1 MEIFEAIYN
10 EAVVA
15 KAKKSSKIT
24 DVDVEKLKNAYD
36 PNKFE
41 PLDAPYSP
49 DLFSADLKVE
59 LISPADEKGNIEK
72 NTFDSVLEAAN
83 AIYDDDVY
91 YKKDGIGASR
101 IKGIDGSKE
110 KSEVIKCIC
119 EAIMQAATGWDKGRG
134 EDPKLRRTC
143 CGGIQVNLHNPEV
156 LKDFGE
162 WYNIYVTYH
171 NYRNDTNAV
180 INARK
185 IAKKIKQKTASEDI
199 FLKINYHI
207 RLANG
212 IKENGDIDKGKDKNK
227 LLANLSND
235 RIQVSKI
242 VDFFNDKINDDTIED
257 DEVDNLL
264 KSTMDAEEL
273 LAKVKDAESIVL
285 ESIEKD
291 RLAREKARK
300 EAQEKEEAAYKA
312 NIEQIVNLART
323 FKPNYISTKN
333 RAKVINVLNSLL
345 WYYNIEL
352 GKSGRTEKYP
362 LNVDTGYGVPMDY
375 HTGRILVLS
384 DAFKKMLRAN
394 KLNRDGEFLKNN
406 YDTDKIIEYIEQ
418 VRKIDELANSLNI
431 NGSHNEIISAIT
443 NSIPSDDLY
452 RRFNANTANNRYAK
466 RFEAIYNMAEK
477 ARLIESNSDFDEDN
491 YYYKEEYG
499 HNIECANCG
508 MELDAES
515 DNYINGEHFCPSCAK
530 REQD

>member
-1 MEIFEAIYN
+1 MKIFEAIYN
-10 EAVVA
+10 EAIVA

-24 DVDVEKLKNAYD
+24 DVDVEKLKDAYD

-59 LISPADEKGNIEK
+59 LISPADERGNIEK

-83 AIYDDDVY
+83 AIYDDEVY
-91 YKKDGIGASR
+91 YKKDGVGASR

-110 KSEVIKCIC
+110 RPEVIKCIC

-143 CGGIQVNLHNPEV
+143 CGGIQVNLHNPDA

-162 WYNIYVTYH
+162 WYNIYKTYH

-185 IAKKIKQKTASEDI
+185 ITKKIKQKTASDDI

-207 RLANG
+207 RLANS
-212 IKENGDIDKGKDKNK
+212 IKENGGIDKGKDKNK

-242 VDFFNDKINDDTIED
+242 VDFFNDKTNDTTIED
-257 DEVDNLL
+257 DEINDLL
-264 KSTMDAEEL
+264 ESIIKAEEL
-273 LAKVKDAESIVL
+273 LSKIKEAEAIVL
-285 ESIEKD
+285 ESVEKD

-300 EAQEKEEAAYKA
+300 DAQEKEEAAYKA
-312 NIEQIVNLART
+312 NIEKIISLAKT

-333 RAKVINVLNSLL
+333 RTKMVNILESLL
-345 WYYNIEL
+345 WYSNIDL
-352 GKSGRTEKYP
+352 GRMGRTSKYP
-362 LNVDTGYGVPMDY
+362 LNVDAEYGVPIDY
-375 HTGRILVLS
+375 RSGHVLVLN
-384 DAFKKMLRAN
+384 DVFKEMLRAN
-394 KLNRDGEFLKNN
+394 KQHKAGEFLRNN

-431 NGSHNEIISAIT
+431 NRSHNEIISAIT
-443 NSIPSDDLY
+443 NSIPSEDLY
-452 RRFNANTANNRYAK
+452 SKFNTYTSNNRYA
-466 RFEAIYNMAEK
+466 RHFEAIYNKAEK
-477 ARLIESNSDFDEDN
+477 ARLAESKSDFYEDN
-491 YYYKEEYG
+491 
-499 HNIECANCG
+499 
-508 MELDAES
+508 
-515 DNYINGEHFCPSCAK
+515 SCTSCSN
-530 REQD
+530 E